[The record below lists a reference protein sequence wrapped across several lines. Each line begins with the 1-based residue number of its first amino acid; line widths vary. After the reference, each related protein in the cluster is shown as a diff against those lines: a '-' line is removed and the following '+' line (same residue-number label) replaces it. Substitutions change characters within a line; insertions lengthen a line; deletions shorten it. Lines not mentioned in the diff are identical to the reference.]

1 MMGFKH
7 LTVRARQRAWLN
19 GIAGVAAIASLGLAA
34 LGATAQNSAAAESG
48 KGSSFQPATPSGAY
62 LAARH
67 AERRFALSE
76 AATLYAR
83 ALADDPDNAEL
94 LARTLYL
101 MVIVG
106 RIDAALPLA
115 RRVVAKQPQ
124 ARLANLVL
132 AVDAAKR
139 KKYADAIRHL
149 QPQPKR
155 GANQVLM
162 PLMQAWLEYGAGN
175 RDKALRTVREVEQVT
190 GFANYYY
197 LHSGLMLEMAG
208 RTKAAEARYKQ
219 ALADEAR
226 VGLRMIDAIGVFY
239 ERSGRN
245 AEAAALYQKYLKRSP
260 DALGLQ
266 LALKR
271 ARAGGKPAPFADS
284 PGEGV
289 AEALFDVASVVQRGR
304 RRRQSLIYSRLALH
318 LKSDFGP
325 AIVLI
330 AAVFEDRG
338 QREEAVRLY
347 QSVPKSSPL
356 SWSARLAAAQA
367 LNRIDRSD
375 EAVRILEAMAR
386 ERPERFDV
394 LVALGDL
401 YRGKERFAQ
410 SVKAYDRAF
419 ARIPKIERRHWGLLY
434 ARGIA
439 LERSKQWK
447 RAEKDFLK
455 ALEFVPDQPFVLNYL
470 GYSWVEQGKNLDRA
484 RKMIE

>member
-1 MMGFKH
+1 MIWGPVPSIHQTERQKYDGIQASDSA
-7 LTVRARQRAWLN
+7 LARPRGWIG
-19 GIAGVAAIASLGLAA
+19 GIAGVAAVASLSLVA
-34 LGATAQNSAAAESG
+34 LGATAHNPAAAESG
-48 KGSSFQPATPSGAY
+48 KGSSFQPTTPSGAY

-83 ALADDPDNAEL
+83 ALADDPAERRAL

-132 AVDAAKR
+132 AVEAAKR
-139 KKYADAIRHL
+139 KKYTDAIRHL

-175 RDKALRTVREVEQVT
+175 RDKALRTVREVEKVT

-226 VGLRMIDAIGVFY
+226 VGLRMIEAIGVFY
-239 ERSGRN
+239 ERSGRQ
-245 AEAAALYQKYLKRSP
+245 AEAAALYKKYLKRSP

-266 LALKR
+266 LA
-271 ARAGGKPAPFADS
+271 
-284 PGEGV
+284 
-289 AEALFDVASVVQRGR
+289 
-304 RRRQSLIYSRLALH
+304 
-318 LKSDFGP
+318 
-325 AIVLI
+325 
-330 AAVFEDRG
+330 
-338 QREEAVRLY
+338 
-347 QSVPKSSPL
+347 
-356 SWSARLAAAQA
+356 
-367 LNRIDRSD
+367 
-375 EAVRILEAMAR
+375 
-386 ERPERFDV
+386 
-394 LVALGDL
+394 
-401 YRGKERFAQ
+401 
-410 SVKAYDRAF
+410 
-419 ARIPKIERRHWGLLY
+419 
-434 ARGIA
+434 
-439 LERSKQWK
+439 WK
-447 RAEKDFLK
+447 RA
-455 ALEFVPDQPFVLNYL
+455 PH
-470 GYSWVEQGKNLDRA
+470 R
-484 RKMIE
+484 R